1 MSTPT
6 APTAARPTWQRAY
19 YALGGFNVLSVLAA
33 IGLSYAAMSGFTR
46 SVDANQE
53 WAERSARYSELAQT
67 VTAADAPG
75 NDVFESRDVPREEA
89 RLRAVVATFERQH
102 AAAVDDLQ
110 RRVAPAVAAPMLAKL
125 ARARELCNAMVAE
138 AGLIFE
144 AFRAARDDAAGRH
157 MAAMDRNFSQ
167 CNETLASVLTDV
179 RRVQAA
185 QFAAQTR
192 ESQGLKRFEHALAAL
207 VALIVALIVAYGAR
221 LGAVFARQQGL
232 VDGANRDMRLLLE
245 NVEQGFLT
253 LDAAGKVRGERSA
266 PVDAWLGAVPD
277 GTPFHEVLARA
288 DASAGAWFAM
298 GWESVVEDVLP
309 LEVSI
314 DQLPCRVALGRR
326 TLRVTYKPILR
337 GATLERVLVVV
348 TDVTALVE
356 QEQSESLQ
364 REVLNVLDA
373 VMRDRNGFMEFVTEA
388 ESLVGQVT
396 SGAERDVTVITRMVH
411 TLKGNFG
418 IYGLASLVDCCHRLE
433 SRLVNEDDAPPTD
446 DERGELAMRWGAFT
460 AKIQPLVARRDAGVI
475 EITEAERQV
484 LLESIRAFTP
494 HRDLGRMVTEWTYE
508 PMARR
513 FDRIGA
519 HVVGLAKRLGKAP
532 VRVEATHNELRLPVE
547 RWAPFWASFVHAVRN
562 AVDHGL
568 ETDEER
574 ADADKAPV
582 ARVSLSSRVEGE
594 HLVIELADDGRGV
607 DLERVRAKAM
617 QAGIPHAMREDLM
630 EALFHD
636 GLSTRDAVSD
646 TSGRGV
652 GLASVR
658 NAARALGGEVTLES
672 TAGVG
677 TTLRVRVRHERRW
690 GESMVPARRTEHPL
704 ALRLD

>member
-1 MSTPT
+1 M
-6 APTAARPTWQRAY
+6 
-19 YALGGFNVLSVLAA
+19 
-33 IGLSYAAMSGFTR
+33 
-46 SVDANQE
+46 
-53 WAERSARYSELAQT
+53 
-67 VTAADAPG
+67 
-75 NDVFESRDVPREEA
+75 FESRDVAREAA
-89 RLRAVVATFERQH
+89 RLHAVVATYERQH
-102 AAAVDDLQ
+102 AAAVGDLR
-110 RRVAPAVAAPMLAKL
+110 RRVEPAVAAPMLAKL
-125 ARARELCNAMVAE
+125 ERARTLCGSMVSEAE
-138 AGLIFE
+138 QIFD
-144 AFRAARDDAAGRH
+144 AFRAARADAAGRH
-157 MAAMDRNFSQ
+157 MAAMDRHFSV
-167 CNETLASVLTDV
+167 CNETFASVLTDV

-192 ESQGLKRFEHALAAL
+192 ESQGLKRFEYGLAAL
-207 VALIVALIVAYGAR
+207 VALIVALIVAYGTR
-221 LGAVFARQQGL
+221 LGEVFARQQGL
-232 VDGANRDMRLLLE
+232 VDGANRDMRRLLE

-253 LDAAGKVRGERSA
+253 LDAAGMVRGERSA
-266 PVDAWLGAVPD
+266 PVDAWLGAVAD

-373 VMRDRNGFMEFVTEA
+373 VLRDRNGFLEFVTEA
-388 ESLVGQVT
+388 ESLVARVT
-396 SGAERDVTVITRMVH
+396 SGAEGDVTVITRLVH

-433 SRLVNEDDAPPTD
+433 SRLLNEDDAPPTD
-446 DERGELAMRWGAFT
+446 DERNELAMRWSAFT

-484 LLESIRAFTP
+484 LLDSIRAFTP

-513 FDRIGA
+513 FDRIAA
-519 HVVGLAKRLGKAP
+519 HVQGLAKRLGKAP
-532 VRVEATHNELRLPVE
+532 VRVDVAHNDLRLPAE
-547 RWAPFWASFVHAVRN
+547 RWAPFWASFVHVVRN
-562 AVDHGL
+562 AVDHGI

-582 ARVSLSSRVEGE
+582 ARVALASRVEGE
-594 HLVIELADDGRGV
+594 HLVIELSDDGRGI
-607 DLERVRAKAM
+607 DLARVREKAM
-617 QAGIPHAMREDLM
+617 QARLPHATREDLM

-636 GLSTRDAVSD
+636 GLSTRDEVSD

-658 NAARALGGEVTLES
+658 NAARALGGDVTLES
-672 TAGVG
+672 TAGAG

-690 GESMVPARRTEHPL
+690 GESTVPARRTEHPL
-704 ALRLD
+704 AMRLD